1 MEKHLN
7 LQSFIFMRFNWNNT
21 RQLAVRTIA
30 FVLFLVVISSNANSQ
45 DRRFTS
51 GKVSLNISSGETKPP
66 FLELSGDVTF
76 VDATGDR
83 IINANET
90 CRIIL
95 KVSNTGMG
103 DANGLRGIITAN
115 GNTNGL
121 TFNSTKIPTIKVGET
136 KTVEFIIN
144 SGMNTTDGK
153 VNFTVKIDEPNGF
166 GSESYQ
172 IEVATKSFEAP
183 LVQVVDYNV
192 SGSNGPTLQ
201 RRRPFD
207 LQILV
212 QNTKYGDAN
221 DVEVRLEMPD
231 NMFML
236 VGDDINRYEVLA
248 AGDKKLINYQ
258 LVVNDR
264 FEGEIIPITIRIK
277 EKLGRYAKDKVLELK
292 LNQQFSGR
300 TIRIEGQETPQ
311 GTIAIGSLTSDVDKN
326 IPFNNQKNH
335 NRFALIIGNEDYHS
349 FQENLGSESDVPFAV
364 NDANVFKRYCENV
377 LGVEERN
384 IFLLTNAT
392 AADMKRKVVTVC
404 DLVKAH
410 GGNAELIF
418 YYSGHGYP
426 DANKEAYII
435 PVNVSAAF
443 LSDAIKLNDLYNQ
456 FSNTGASKITV
467 FLDACFSGGGRN
479 AGLIAAKGVAVK
491 AKPASAGGNMVVFSA
506 SSDEQRAFPYEEKQH
521 GAFTYFLLKE
531 LQKNNGEPYGTMFE
545 TVKNEV
551 YKTSIRMEK
560 GRQNPEVNIS
570 PAVMGQW
577 ENWKF

>member
-1 MEKHLN
+1 
-7 LQSFIFMRFNWNNT
+7 MRFYWDIT
-21 RQLAVRTIA
+21 KSIIIKTVALAI
-30 FVLFLVVISSNANSQ
+30 LLVVISTNANSQ
-45 DRRFTS
+45 DKRFTS
-51 GKVSLNISSGETKPP
+51 GKVSLNISSGEMKPP

-76 VDATGDR
+76 ADATGDR

-90 CRIIL
+90 CRIIM

-103 DANGLRGIITAN
+103 DANGLRGMITAF
-115 GNTNGL
+115 GSTNGL
-121 TFNSTKIPTIKVGET
+121 TFNNVNNIPSIKVGET
-136 KTVEFIIN
+136 KTIEFVIK
-144 SGMNTTDGK
+144 SGMNTVDGS
-153 VNFTVKIDEPNGF
+153 VNFTVQITEPNGF
-166 GSESYQ
+166 GLEAYQ

-192 SGSNGPTLQ
+192 TGGNGTTLQ
-201 RRRPFD
+201 RKRPFD

-212 QNTKYGDAN
+212 QNTKYGDAT
-221 DVEVRLEMPD
+221 DVEVSLEIPD
-231 NMFML
+231 NMFMI
-236 VGDDINRYEVLA
+236 VGDDINKYEVLA

-264 FEGEIIPITIRIK
+264 FEGEFIPLTIKIK
-277 EKLGRYAKDKVLELK
+277 EKLGRYGENKNIELK
-292 LNQQFSGR
+292 LNQQLSGK

-311 GTIAIGSLTSDVDKN
+311 GVIAIGSLTSDVDKN
-326 IPFNNQKNH
+326 IPFNPVKNP

-349 FQENLGSESDVPFAV
+349 FQENLGSESDVPFAA

-404 DLVKAH
+404 DLVRAY
-410 GGNAELIF
+410 GSNAELIF

-426 DANKEAYII
+426 DANKDAYII

-443 LSDAIKLNDLYNQ
+443 LSDGIKLNDLYNQ
-456 FSNTGASKITV
+456 FSNTGAGKITV

-491 AKPASAGGNMVVFSA
+491 AKQASAGGNMVVFSA
-506 SSDEQRAFPYEEKQH
+506 SSEEQRAFPYEEKQH

-531 LQKNNGEPYGTMFE
+531 LQKNNGESYSAMFE
-545 TVKNEV
+545 TVKDEV

-577 ENWKF
+577 ENWRF